1 MLIGLFVSITTVSFA
16 SDGPKTTKD
25 CVVHVGDALASDVQV
40 NDVKAA
46 SLEVPFVSSAIGS
59 ADTFNS
65 VERISVVVFAT
76 NEYIDNRFV
85 AQIDYGTFLSYR
97 CSLVTELKKRIFTKN
112 RFIPLLC

>member
-25 CVVHVGDALASDVQV
+25 CVVHVGDALVSDVQV

-46 SLEVPFVSSAIGS
+46 SLEVPFVSSEIGS